1 MHIEGARNRPD
12 NGETGPSSVATSLDM
27 EARYHQSHSYM
38 PKPPLPPS

>member
-27 EARYHQSHSYM
+27 EARYHQPY
-38 PKPPLPPS
+38 P